1 MKIFVM
7 FQVHVCVFLNC
18 RPSCRMY
25 GQICAHTLKPFD
37 SGTFRLL
44 FGELV
49 TPTAK
54 TKLKRSVSK
63 VAKTKP
69 MNTMESILKAKDS
82 VKTIRTIT
90 DKRKVKKVKRKIV
103 KKKMIKKVKPQTNA
117 HPSKQ
122 RTSGHVEFGP
132 S

>member
-1 MKIFVM
+1 
-7 FQVHVCVFLNC
+7 
-18 RPSCRMY
+18 MY

-49 TPTAK
+49 TSTAK

-90 DKRKVKKVKRKIV
+90 DKRKAKKVKKKIG
-103 KKKMIKKVKPQTNA
+103 KKKIIKKVKPQTNV

-122 RTSGHVEFGP
+122 RTSGHVEFGQ